1 MPVADDS
8 AVMADTA
15 RPGALSC
22 ATGSADPAALSDRLL
37 LTLARVGR
45 QLRRQNPPG
54 LSVALYSALATTADR
69 GELAIGE
76 LAEAERVPA
85 SAATRI
91 ADRLE
96 EAGWVERRPNPRDRR
111 GVIVSITAAGRQLVR
126 ERRERGNAWLSVR
139 LAGLTAAERQTL
151 ADALCVLDT
160 AVARDDGSPAA
171 PGAVTGTE
179 EERR

>member
-69 GELAIGE
+69 GELA
-76 LAEAERVPA
+76 EAERVPA

-96 EAGWVERRPNPRDRR
+96 EAGGVERRPNPRDRR

-151 ADALCVLDT
+151 ADALCLLDT